1 MNNFPTLGLTTAWY
15 LPKSSRIKIFLKC
28 LELFFHALGPDCFE
42 FRACLAFRCLCSQNI
57 KKNIQIS
64 PPKGIKE
71 WLKILGS
78 SGYFNGIVVQQYPF
92 MLVKLES
99 NHAQFHMVLSFN
111 LKTYIF
117 LCLVANNISEAFESD
132 ITKSIY

>member
-1 MNNFPTLGLTTAWY
+1 MFVQ
-15 LPKSSRIKIFLKC
+15 PK
-28 LELFFHALGPDCFE
+28 H
-42 FRACLAFRCLCSQNI
+42 

-99 NHAQFHMVLSFN
+99 NHAQFHMVLSMLLILFGF
-111 LKTYIF
+111 F
-117 LCLVANNISEAFESD
+117 LFPNNEQKVAIVSE
-132 ITKSIY
+132 

>member
-1 MNNFPTLGLTTAWY
+1 MFVQ
-15 LPKSSRIKIFLKC
+15 PK
-28 LELFFHALGPDCFE
+28 H
-42 FRACLAFRCLCSQNI
+42 

-78 SGYFNGIVVQQYPF
+78 SSYFNGIVVQQYPF

-117 LCLVANNISEAFESD
+117 FLCLAANNISEAFESD